1 MLSMKRN
8 KDPEAGRKEVTNLKK
23 AYMGID
29 IGSISTKGVI
39 IDEEK
44 NILASVYLWTEGN
57 PMGAAKKVI
66 ASLGEQAEPG
76 GISG

>member
-1 MLSMKRN
+1 M
-8 KDPEAGRKEVTNLKK
+8 KK

-57 PMGAAKKVI
+57 PWGQPKK
-66 ASLGEQAEPG
+66 SLPPWGN
-76 GISG
+76 S